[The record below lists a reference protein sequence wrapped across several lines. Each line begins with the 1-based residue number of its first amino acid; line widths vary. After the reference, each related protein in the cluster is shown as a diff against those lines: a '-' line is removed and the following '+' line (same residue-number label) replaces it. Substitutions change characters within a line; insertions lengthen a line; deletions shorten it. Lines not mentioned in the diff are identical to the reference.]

1 MRQWEI
7 GQAQSIGARREQQD
21 RGEAFVLDD
30 ARTCLLVVAD
40 GMGGRAG
47 GGEAA
52 AAVITCARVM
62 MQQHAD
68 ARLIDGPALMRDIA
82 LSAHETIRAMTDDP
96 DSGPRATITA
106 FFADGNE
113 GHWVSVGDSRL
124 YRFRGHELVERT
136 KDQSLVQL
144 LVDMGEIDEEEAL
157 KHPDRS
163 VITASLGGY
172 DAPEIVTG
180 EATVRHGD
188 SIVLCS
194 DGLWSQVEPQEMVEA
209 AMADDLDAA
218 ADALVQ
224 RAETRAGAKSD
235 NVTLVMGRIKRRD
248 AAWPWAK

>member
-1 MRQWEI
+1 
-7 GQAQSIGARREQQD
+7 
-21 RGEAFVLDD
+21 
-30 ARTCLLVVAD
+30 
-40 GMGGRAG
+40 
-47 GGEAA
+47 
-52 AAVITCARVM
+52 
-62 MQQHAD
+62 
-68 ARLIDGPALMRDIA
+68 
-82 LSAHETIRAMTDDP
+82 
-96 DSGPRATITA
+96 
-106 FFADGNE
+106 
-113 GHWVSVGDSRL
+113 
-124 YRFRGHELVERT
+124 
-136 KDQSLVQL
+136 
-144 LVDMGEIDEEEAL
+144 MGEIDEEEAL

-218 ADALVQ
+218 ADALVH

-248 AAWPWAK
+248 TAWPWAK